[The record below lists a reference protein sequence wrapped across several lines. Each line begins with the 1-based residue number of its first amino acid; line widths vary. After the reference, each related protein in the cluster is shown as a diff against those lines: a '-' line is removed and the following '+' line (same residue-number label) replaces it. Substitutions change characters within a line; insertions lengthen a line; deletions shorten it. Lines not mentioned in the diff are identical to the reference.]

1 MTATSPAAPRFAL
14 DTGLLVRRLRLT
26 TGLIL
31 LGFIISHFLN
41 HAAGLISLA
50 AMEQGRF
57 YFMAVWR
64 QPLAMY
70 TLYAALL
77 THLSLGLWSLYRRRP
92 LLRVPRWELAQL
104 LLGLTIP
111 VLLIGHVVDTHLA
124 FLATGVDDTYAHIL
138 LTLWR
143 DRPWGMVAQTGLLL
157 VAWTHAMIGMHYW
170 LRLKPWY
177 PAAVMPLYTL
187 AIIIPLLALLGFLQG
202 GLQVLALAA
211 DPDWLA
217 AYREQ
222 IDYPDAEGLARLD
235 RMARTGEAIFLGL
248 VLLTLAGRGVRR
260 LIREAS
266 SAPVVRFAD
275 GTRLRLSP
283 GMTLLAAS
291 RLAGRP
297 HASVCGGRGRC
308 STCRVRI
315 DSGLDN
321 LPAAEA
327 AEQRVLQR
335 VAAPGGV
342 RLACQSRPIG
352 DVAFTPLLPPDVNV
366 RDALAGGHARGGREQ
381 EVAILFA
388 DLRGF
393 TKLSENRLPFDTV
406 FLLNRYFAEMG
417 MAVGEAGGRIDKFI
431 GDGVMAL
438 FEGDDDP
445 ARACR
450 QALVAAAGMGRRL
463 AHLNQ
468 ALDQDL
474 TEPLRIAIG
483 LHSGPV
489 ILGVMGYGA
498 ALTATAIG
506 DAVNTAS
513 RLESVA
519 KQRDVELVISD
530 RVAGLAGIDLSAYP
544 GEALDVRGRQA
555 AVPVRLITRAGE
567 LPL

>member
-1 MTATSPAAPRFAL
+1 MMTISHALSPLAL
-14 DTGLLVRRLRLT
+14 DAGLLVRRLRLT

-31 LGFIISHFLN
+31 LGFIVSHFLN

-50 AMEQGRF
+50 AMEQGRL

-64 QPLAMY
+64 QPLAMV

-77 THLSLGLWSLYRRRP
+77 IHLSLGLWSLYRRRP
-92 LLRVPRWELAQL
+92 LLRVPRWELAQM

-111 VLLIGHVVDTHLA
+111 FLLVGHVVDTHLA
-124 FLATGVDDTYAHIL
+124 FLAAGVDDTYAHIL
-138 LTLWR
+138 LILWR
-143 DRPWGMVAQTGLLL
+143 DRPWGALAQTGLLL

-187 AIIIPLLALLGFLQG
+187 AVIVPLLALLGFLQG
-202 GLQVLALAA
+202 GLQVMALAA
-211 DPDWLA
+211 DPGWLA

-222 IDYPDAEGLARLD
+222 IDYPDSEGLARLE
-235 RMARTGEAIFLGL
+235 RMARIGEAIFLGL
-248 VLLTLAGRGVRR
+248 VILALAARGARR
-260 LIREAS
+260 LIREAGG
-266 SAPVVRFAD
+266 APLVRFAD

-327 AEQRVLQR
+327 AEQRVLHR
-335 VAAPGGV
+335 VAAPAGV
-342 RLACQSRPIG
+342 RLACQARPHG

-366 RDALAGGHARGGREQ
+366 REALAGAHARSGREQ

-417 MAVGEAGGRIDKFI
+417 MAVTEAGGRIDKFI

-438 FEGDDDP
+438 FEGEGDP

-450 QALVAAAGMGRRL
+450 QALTAAAGMGGRL

-468 ALDQDL
+468 VLDHDL
-474 TEPLRIAIG
+474 AEPLRIAIG

-489 ILGVMGYGA
+489 ILGMMGYGA
-498 ALTATAIG
+498 ALSATAIG

-519 KQRDVELVISD
+519 KQRDVELVLSD
-530 RVAGLAGIDLSAYP
+530 RVAGLAGIDLTAYP
-544 GEALDVRGRQA
+544 GEALEVRGRQT
-555 AVPVRLITRAGE
+555 AVPVRLVDRAAG